1 MYLAKIS
8 SLPTRLNVINA
19 NIQAGHP
26 HGPANPTLGCAS
38 QDSKAVLSPKRIW
51 PWGFRFCSTFSSAPW
66 AEDVQ
71 GMWARL
77 HGYWPSVMPEF
88 QRAGVPPPKHLELP
102 SDSPAGCKGLTWG
115 KHCKR
120 DRVASRS
127 QQQQPQ
133 PRDHVN
139 IPRMQFHP
147 CLPAWPQRTQIHA
160 PDHAYTEANTSTLP
174 QWPHPFMVSP
184 CSTPAWQTLPF
195 TAADKFQ
202 TTCFEQKA
210 RVYFKQAT
218 KTNIIVWNTL
228 SCPQVKHCLLT
239 VLHSLLAHRTGL
251 PEWLQLR
258 GDQHKECE
266 FFKIMLYANFF

>member
-174 QWPHPFMVSP
+174 QWPPSLHGVTLLDSCMTNSALHSCRQVPNNVFWTKSKGLL
-184 CSTPAWQTLPF
+184 QTGN
-195 TAADKFQ
+195 Q
-202 TTCFEQKA
+202 NEH
-210 RVYFKQAT
+210 
-218 KTNIIVWNTL
+218 
-228 SCPQVKHCLLT
+228 HCLE
-239 VLHSLLAHRTGL
+239 H
-251 PEWLQLR
+251 PQLSPS
-258 GDQHKECE
+258 
-266 FFKIMLYANFF
+266 